1 MRENP
6 NEEFGSRIKIIRF
19 GEWEMDTWFASPYPE
34 EHTFNPSLRV
44 RLNRSNEDNNVK
56 KIGRKPGA
64 KTEDKNS
71 YNPVS
76 WKS

>member
-1 MRENP
+1 
-6 NEEFGSRIKIIRF
+6 
-19 GEWEMDTWFASPYPE
+19 MDTWFASPYPE